1 MDNTSFS
8 FDLVDKYTPE
18 QVIRNEIRQIEEAT
32 KHYVIGEMSEYNG
45 EIYSYTK
52 EVGLGVALRAIQ
64 ASNTIDVDIQDEL
77 GELTDERHRYEVY
90 LKAKNMDNYKYRL
103 MFVDYGAVAYPVTI
117 ILNEE
122 LAVEYSGRMK
132 DSFLIGSM
140 KELHNLLDK
149 VINSKT
155 LLNIIQNLINES
167 LRRERAKG
175 Q

>member
-1 MDNTSFS
+1 MDSTSFT
-8 FDLVDKYTPE
+8 FELVDKNTPE

-32 KHYVIGEMSEYNG
+32 KHYVIGEISEYNG

-52 EVGLGVALRAIQ
+52 EVGLGVALREIQ
-64 ASNTIDVDIQDEL
+64 ATKTIDVDIQDEL
-77 GELTDERHRYEVY
+77 GELSDEKHRYEVY
-90 LKAKNMDNYKYRL
+90 LKVKHMDNYKYRL
-103 MFVDYGAVAYPVTI
+103 MFVDYGAVSYPVTI

-122 LAVEYSGRMK
+122 LAIEYSGRMN

-140 KELHNLLDK
+140 KELHNLVDK